1 MLEKLNKTTLLYNW
15 GLIKDD
21 SIHGSVTCKLGN
33 YSIYYLYHSSIFQLE
48 CFICVEPID
57 ELDITPGSM
66 LFPGEYIDYISFENI
81 Y

>member
-1 MLEKLNKTTLLYNW
+1 MLGKINKTTLLFNW
-15 GLIKDD
+15 ELIKDK
-21 SIHGSVTCKLGN
+21 SIHGSVICKMKD

-48 CFICVEPID
+48 CFICVDPID
-57 ELDITPGSM
+57 QLDITPGST